1 MAPAIA
7 DGITPGIA
15 PGMGPLVT
23 PHAMGPL
30 VTPHAMG
37 PLVTP
42 HGMGPWCVAPC
53 AACTLYTGPRVRVRG
68 FELGLGSD
76 SGLGSIQG

>member
-23 PHAMGPL
+23 PHA
-30 VTPHAMG
+30 
-37 PLVTP
+37 
-42 HGMGPWCVAPC
+42 MGPWCVAPC